1 MVNNYGRLTYWG
13 ILFVTQLLSIFGIA
27 PALNMTLWGL
37 LLSWVFV
44 SVEVAWGVLQLLGI
58 MAAQSWSGSTTDT
71 S

>member
-44 SVEVAWGVLQLLGI
+44 SVEVAWGVL
-58 MAAQSWSGSTTDT
+58 
-71 S
+71 